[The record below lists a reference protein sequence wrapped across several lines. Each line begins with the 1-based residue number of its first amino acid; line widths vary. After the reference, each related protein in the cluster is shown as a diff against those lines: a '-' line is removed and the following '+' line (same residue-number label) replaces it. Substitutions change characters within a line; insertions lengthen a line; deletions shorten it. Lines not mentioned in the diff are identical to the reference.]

1 MNSSNTN
8 FTVLPN
14 FTVLLFFS
22 LGIPVALLLL
32 EFVLSRAE
40 SAVPGL
46 VLPGLHALFTV
57 LSVLMMV
64 QPVSTFTVVTT
75 LLLYNIPTAL
85 YLAIYFAVRSKRRKQ
100 KQLEQMNLQ
109 DLD

>member
-1 MNSSNTN
+1 MNSSNT
-8 FTVLPN
+8 N

-100 KQLEQMNLQ
+100 KQLERMNLQ